1 MTRLRLLAAVGFIA
15 ASVIGFA
22 PSSAGAGATPPP
34 VGHVFIIVLENK
46 DFAAT
51 WDAAGSPYLAQDLRA
66 QGNLLTQYYGTSHAS
81 LGNYITMVSGQPA
94 NVTTQADCLVYAD
107 FVGAVVGGIA
117 TGQGCIYPSD
127 VPTIANQLETA
138 GRTWRGYMEDMSGPC
153 QHVAPNSPDNTQ
165 AATPASQYAARHNP
179 FVYFHSIIDTPSCQ
193 SNDVPLGELTTD
205 LSAVASTP
213 NLSFITPDLCRD
225 GHDATCVDGG
235 PGGYDGIDAF
245 LREWVPKILASPA
258 YQQDGLLL
266 ITFDESGSD
275 NTACCNE
282 PTGPNTPRP
291 GINGPGGGRVGTL
304 AISPFVQPG
313 TTSDVPY
320 NHYSL
325 LRSLEDL
332 FGLAHLGYAAQD
344 GLAPFG
350 ADVYNLGAAAPL
362 STTTTTA
369 PPSGPAVTVASSGGT
384 LPKTGGGSVAWLG
397 ALATAAG
404 LLALG
409 ARGAARRLRSG
420 AGA

>member
-1 MTRLRLLAAVGFIA
+1 
-15 ASVIGFA
+15 
-22 PSSAGAGATPPP
+22 
-34 VGHVFIIVLENK
+34 
-46 DFAAT
+46 
-51 WDAAGSPYLAQDLRA
+51 
-66 QGNLLTQYYGTSHAS
+66 
-81 LGNYITMVSGQPA
+81 
-94 NVTTQADCLVYAD
+94 
-107 FVGAVVGGIA
+107 
-117 TGQGCIYPSD
+117 
-127 VPTIANQLETA
+127 
-138 GRTWRGYMEDMSGPC
+138 
-153 QHVAPNSPDNTQ
+153 VAPNSPDNTQ

-193 SNDVPLGELTTD
+193 NNDVPLGELTTD

-313 TTSDVPY
+313 TTSDKPY

-369 PPSGPAVTVASSGGT
+369 PPRGPAVTVASAGGT

-409 ARGAARRLRSG
+409 ARGAARRFRSG